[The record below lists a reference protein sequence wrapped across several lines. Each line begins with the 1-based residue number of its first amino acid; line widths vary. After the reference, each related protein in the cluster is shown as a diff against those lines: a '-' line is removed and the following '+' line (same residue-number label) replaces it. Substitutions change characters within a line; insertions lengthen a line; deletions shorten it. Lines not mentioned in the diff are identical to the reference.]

1 MRKLALLAAVVWLIS
16 CYGMNAAAQT
26 WSKGAVVAT
35 HFVGPSGVR
44 ISGGGQGDIGH
55 GDIGMNALCQ
65 ATYGPTAHMCNMD
78 EFSHTAGVVQPP
90 PKNPPSSALFMWIQ
104 PSVHDCLVEGSDV
117 VCSVSDLGR
126 VVYSL
131 ASSACAVSGPIG
143 ESAMVSYPW
152 STSNPSVYGWV
163 VEVPTDQSL
172 TPTMLLQACDSNI
185 NVACCAP

>member
-1 MRKLALLAAVVWLIS
+1 MRNLALVAALVCLVS
-16 CYGMNAAAQT
+16 CYGTNAPAQT
-26 WSKGAVVAT
+26 WSKGAVAAA

-44 ISGGGQGDIGH
+44 IYGGGQ

-65 ATYGPTAHMCNMD
+65 ATYGPTAHMCYMD
-78 EFSHTAGVVQPP
+78 EFSHTAGAVQPP

-126 VVYSL
+126 VAYSL
-131 ASSACAVSGPIG
+131 AYSACAVSGPIAG
-143 ESAMVSYPW
+143 GAMVSYPW

-163 VEVPTDQSL
+163 VEVPTDRSL
-172 TPTMLLQACDSNI
+172 PPSMILQTCDSYI